1 MKLEGGSRHGD
12 PEGHA
17 CRCLRLRHGALDG
30 FTHISIRVTELNEV
44 VERLRALRVQVLD
57 RTRIDIATR
66 GSAAVMTTDPDDLW
80 IELVDSPSNPAL
92 PQE

>member
-1 MKLEGGSRHGD
+1 
-12 PEGHA
+12 
-17 CRCLRLRHGALDG
+17 
-30 FTHISIRVTELNEV
+30 VTELNEV